1 MSVPIAVIDYGAGN
15 LRSIR
20 RALEA
25 AGAHVTVSSNSG
37 EVRNADAVVF
47 PGVGAAGAAMDRLH
61 ELGLVDVIGDVVAQG
76 RPFLGI
82 CLGMQL
88 LFDHQEEG
96 NTRGLGLL
104 NGRVHGLSPQVKV
117 PQIGWNRVRWI
128 QKATGYHPADE
139 DDFYFVHSYVIEP
152 DDPADVVAITR
163 YGEVFPSI
171 VRHGHV
177 WGTQFHPEK
186 SGPAGLK
193 LIAGW
198 VGGVG
203 ANASTRQVSIPA

>member
-1 MSVPIAVIDYGAGN
+1 MSVSIAVIDYGAGN

-25 AGAHVTVSSNSG
+25 AGAHVTVTSDS
-37 EVRNADAVVF
+37 EDVRRADAVVF

-61 ELGLVDVIGDVVAQG
+61 QLGLVDVIGDVVAEG

-88 LFDHQEEG
+88 LFEHQEEG
-96 NTRGLGLL
+96 DTRGLGLL
-104 NGRVHGLSPQVKV
+104 KGRVRTLSPEVKV

-128 QKATGYHPADE
+128 QEAAGYHPAEE

-152 DDPADVVAITR
+152 DDPADIVAITR

-171 VRHGHV
+171 VRHGGV
-177 WGTQFHPEK
+177 SGTQFHPEK

-193 LIAGW
+193 LIEGW
-198 VGGVG
+198 VDGVR
-203 ANASTRQVSIPA
+203 AISNDKLVRVPA

>member
-1 MSVPIAVIDYGAGN
+1 MSVSIAVIDYGAGN

-25 AGAHVTVSSNSG
+25 AGAHVTVSSDSQL
-37 EVRNADAVVF
+37 VRGADAVVF

-61 ELGLVDVIGDVVAQG
+61 QLGLVDVIGEVVAEG

-88 LFDHQEEG
+88 LFEHQEEG
-96 NTRGLGLL
+96 DTRGLGLL
-104 NGRVHGLSPQVKV
+104 RGRVRTLSPEVKV

-128 QKATGYHPADE
+128 QEAAGYHPAEE

-152 DDPADVVAITR
+152 DDPADIVAITR

-171 VRHGHV
+171 VRHGGV
-177 WGTQFHPEK
+177 SGTQFHPEK

-193 LIAGW
+193 LIGGW
-198 VGGVG
+198 VDGVREI
-203 ANASTRQVSIPA
+203 ARDKLVRVPA

>member
-1 MSVPIAVIDYGAGN
+1 MSVSIAVIDYGAGN

-25 AGAHVTVSSNSG
+25 AGADVTVTSDG
-37 EVRNADAVVF
+37 ESVRQADAVVF

-61 ELGLVDVIGDVVAQG
+61 QLGLVEVIGEVVAEG

-88 LFDHQEEG
+88 LFEHQEEG
-96 NTRGLGLL
+96 DTRGLGLL
-104 NGRVHGLSPQVKV
+104 KGRVRTLSPEVKV

-128 QKATGYHPADE
+128 QEAAGYHPSEE

-152 DDPADVVAITR
+152 DDLADIVAITR

-177 WGTQFHPEK
+177 SGTQFHPEK
-186 SGPAGLK
+186 SGPAGLR
-193 LIAGW
+193 LIGGW
-198 VGGVG
+198 VDGVR
-203 ANASTRQVSIPA
+203 ATASGTLVRVPA

>member
-1 MSVPIAVIDYGAGN
+1 MSVSIAVIDYGAGN

-25 AGAHVTVSSNSG
+25 AGAHVTVSSDSQLRRG
-37 EVRNADAVVF
+37 ADAVVF
-47 PGVGAAGAAMDRLH
+47 PGGGAAGAAMDRLH
-61 ELGLVDVIGDVVAQG
+61 QLGLVDVIGDVVAEG

-88 LFDHQEEG
+88 LFEDQEEG

-104 NGRVHGLSPQVKV
+104 KGRVHALSPQVKV

-128 QKATGYHPADE
+128 EEAAGYRPAEE

-152 DDPADVVAITR
+152 DDPADVVAVTR

-193 LIAGW
+193 LIASW
-198 VGGVG
+198 VDRVRS
-203 ANASTRQVSIPA
+203 NAHARQVSVLA

>member
-1 MSVPIAVIDYGAGN
+1 MSVSIAVIDYGAGN

-25 AGAHVTVSSNSG
+25 AGADVTVSSDAG
-37 EVRNADAVVF
+37 HVRRADAVVF
-47 PGVGAAGAAMDRLH
+47 PGVGAAGAAMDRLNQ
-61 ELGLVDVIGDVVAQG
+61 LGLVDTISEVVADD
-76 RPFLGI
+76 RPFLGV

-88 LFDHQEEG
+88 LFEHQEEG
-96 NTRGLGLL
+96 DTRGLGLL
-104 NGRVHGLSPQVKV
+104 AGRVRSLSPAVKV

-128 QKATGYHPADE
+128 QEAAGSDPAAA
-139 DDFYFVHSYVIEP
+139 DDFYFVHSYIVEP
-152 DDPADVVAITR
+152 DDPADVVAVTR

-186 SGPAGLK
+186 SGPAGLR
-193 LIAGW
+193 LIASW
-198 VGGVG
+198 VDGVRT
-203 ANASTRQVSIPA
+203 NASGRLASVST

>member
-1 MSVPIAVIDYGAGN
+1 MSVSIAVIDYGAGN

-25 AGAHVTVSSNSG
+25 AGTQVSVSSDPHQ
-37 EVRNADAVVF
+37 VYRADAVVF
-47 PGVGAAGAAMDRLH
+47 PGVGAAGAAMDRLR
-61 ELGLVDVIGDVVAQG
+61 ELGLVEVIGEVVAEG

-88 LFDHQEEG
+88 LFEHQEEG

-104 NGRVHGLSPQVKV
+104 PGRVQSLRSTVKV
-117 PQIGWNRVRWI
+117 PQIGWNRVQLVQDI
-128 QKATGYHPADE
+128 AGYLPGQE
-139 DDFYFVHSYVIEP
+139 EDFYFVHSYVVEP
-152 DDPADVVAITR
+152 KNSGDIVAVTR
-163 YGEVFPSI
+163 YGDVFPSI
-171 VRHGHV
+171 VRHEQV

-186 SGPAGLK
+186 SGPAGLR

-198 VGGVG
+198 VDGVREAAG
-203 ANASTRQVSIPA
+203 AARVGVTA